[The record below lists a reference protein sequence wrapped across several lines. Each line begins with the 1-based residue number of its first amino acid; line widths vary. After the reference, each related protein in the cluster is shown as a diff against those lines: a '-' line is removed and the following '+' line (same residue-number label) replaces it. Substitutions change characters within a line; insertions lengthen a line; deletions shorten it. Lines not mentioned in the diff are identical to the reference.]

1 MLLAGNGESRS
12 STASPAASLPSLP
25 KAQPT
30 MLRPLPAKDSIAP
43 NLSVGL
49 SSPISLLAPSPAPAL
64 APAPVSALGAPA
76 TSAQIQSVGSSS
88 LVSAGASTSAVEVNP
103 IKSVVNHVKCSDPPK
118 SDAPQ
123 VKSIPKGSGIMFC
136 YIFLPCE
143 TIRHFSRLN

>member
-1 MLLAGNGESRS
+1 MLLAGNGESRN
-12 STASPAASLPSLP
+12 STASPAASSLPSLP
-25 KAQPT
+25 KVPPT
-30 MLRPLPAKDSIAP
+30 MLRPLPAKDTTVP

-49 SSPISLLAPSPAPAL
+49 SSPISLLAPLPV
-64 APAPVSALGAPA
+64 PVSALHAPA
-76 TSAQIQSVGSSS
+76 ISAQIQPVGFSS

-103 IKSVVNHVKCSDPPK
+103 TKSVVNHVKCSDPPK

-143 TIRHFSRLN
+143 TIRHISQLN